1 MSKGRDR
8 NAGGELFHQYA
19 KDPFTLS
26 NSDKVMQYLQ
36 NLRNEVHNLDIRAYR
51 KKAFNIFLQI

>member
-1 MSKGRDR
+1 MSNGRDR

-26 NSDKVMQYLQ
+26 NSDTVMQYLQ
-36 NLRNEVHNLDIRAYR
+36 NLKNEVYNLAIRT
-51 KKAFNIFLQI
+51 F

>member
-26 NSDKVMQYLQ
+26 NSDKC
-36 NLRNEVHNLDIRAYR
+36 DA
-51 KKAFNIFLQI
+51 IFTKFKEWST